1 MVKKT
6 KYTHSQIESI
16 RQAYKEGTPL
26 KRIAQDH
33 NLKYGQVTYIIYR
46 VDPAPTEMKSSAQP
60 KEPWTWAF
68 IKRSLG
74 TLGFK

>member
-6 KYTHSQIESI
+6 KYTRAQIKSI
-16 RQAYKEGTPL
+16 RQAYKEKTPL

-33 NLKYGQVTYIIYR
+33 NLKYGQVTYIVYR
-46 VDPAPTEMKSSAQP
+46 VDPKPTEKKSSAQP
-60 KEPWTWAF
+60 KEPWTWAL
-68 IKRSLG
+68 IKRSLD